1 MKQSDFIIAGADR
14 GYTQDEIRTKIKDFR
29 NAGYSFDDDE
39 KPQFTPNA
47 ILNTDVRETMS
58 DEEVSAYNNT
68 TTSLEEAQSTLYAFE
83 GAKRGDSMD
92 SINRGTNGNLYDD
105 LIRLEEGIPDDQDV
119 DYEGVL
125 AKRKSEFTEEDD
137 SYFVSNADRYANAV
151 PQDAPKVTKPE
162 LAPFDISLPLRPI
175 RGYYEDVMAGKLSR
189 DLEYNPV
196 TGTVVKG
203 SGDISGNYR
212 YGLYNIA
219 TDQRIAFAATR
230 GDKEEVANLIRQKA
244 EVQQAI
250 GSAFDYSDRSYFSPK
265 RAFLTATQ
273 SAPLML
279 EQGLIAAPFA
289 IGSIATTV
297 GTGGTGTAAG
307 AVIANAGRAVNIAY
321 LQQQGAGTMLEAY
334 LSDKDVANMSDEEFQ
349 RATAIANTAGVP
361 YALIERLVNLPS
373 IGKLNFGGITGAG
386 VNKRLTNFVMNK
398 LMTDKVVGNAVRKGS
413 FILAYRTLGETVEE
427 GLQQIV
433 QESTGMTLEQ
443 SDEARSLIA
452 DIGAGLKD
460 QANIE
465 TIAELSK
472 GGVEAMVEA
481 LPSVAVSMGL
491 PSVIETVQ
499 TDEFKAA
506 VQEVQMN
513 RAALEKDPVKRRD
526 NINKELKNQGVPEE
540 IALDLAEQAVL
551 AQTPEEIQDVISK
564 ANDAVNEF
572 SQAEETDIQVF
583 TTEDWTVARET
594 MADEDLD
601 NFINNHP
608 EIRDDFVAGV
618 NGDVKAQERY
628 NAWAKNNRDTEYL
641 DFLIRNKRRDPKFN
655 ARQDDFAVLTPKVV
669 NDLLNTDKY
678 DAKIKKYQRE
688 GESLAET
695 KSRVLSQLRNKKSK
709 NIADQV
715 IRIKSALSRIA
726 PNVTI
731 KTYATTEE
739 YNSATGK
746 EGGGFYEK
754 GVIHINEE
762 LASETTIAH
771 EAFHALLENILTEGT
786 YNDQINRMF
795 DVVMTRGD
803 TELAERLQRFMA
815 LYPDY
820 SEVAQKEEAM
830 AELAGIMASSYTS
843 LPSIRTSIYE
853 FLNKILSVAGIKLA
867 NDETEVIGFLRSVE
881 RGFSTGTVITEEQTK
896 PIAESVAYERDSNN
910 KEYGKEQRKIYET
923 EGKQTA
929 PQKTEE
935 PKKTITAYKLFR
947 IDEDNKLY
955 PLYVY
960 SKEAVPEGEW
970 VEAKVGKVDKKT
982 GKVKGGE
989 IKSLAMRAGWHA
1001 TDEVTATQIGG
1012 KTERYGEIN
1021 YRKPNTVWAE
1031 VEISAD
1037 VNYQEEA
1044 NASPTRD
1051 LRDKLPVNGY
1061 YNFKTNPNATGN
1073 WVIGGKLKIVN
1084 RLSKEEKQA
1093 LYDDQGYADLPFLN
1107 ELVVRDGL
1115 TFNGLTKVAQG
1126 VLKKFYPNLYSE
1138 MQANPD
1144 STVSEV
1150 PSEPEIPYLDNY
1162 GEGAEQRV
1170 PTSMEGDIKNVSAE
1184 LLPEDKKQT
1193 AIEKLLSGFPPAF
1206 SESELGKQITDEKT
1220 PASERLDLLINTLKE
1235 NLKSLYEDVPDD
1247 IKERSKLWYDGANAI
1262 ARDVSARTGLT
1273 VDQVGGVIATQSPQ
1287 KDWFMNVQQAL
1298 NIIDVYQNHIDEKID
1313 VTAMSDAI
1321 DLFVLNPK
1329 EEFKQQIR
1337 RELVEKINNMSLREA
1352 LEVDSKEYNAYA
1364 GLITRIISLHTHGQS
1379 FDILSPEGVPVEIKL
1394 KKDGTPA
1401 RHGFGSNSEIYKAI
1415 SILEDGSI
1423 ENISDR
1429 LGKAHKV
1436 RSFYNNIVQ
1445 PSSNNDVTIDT
1456 HAYAAAFM
1464 FPHSGTDVGVKALFS
1479 SSPMVKNLRKKEEG
1493 DIENRSSLVYAL
1505 LADAYRDIARELGVL
1520 PRELQSITWEK
1531 IRKIFPD
1538 NIKSSIKK
1546 SLSSAIG
1553 EEYGKE
1559 SYREEAVNNELDS
1572 YEWTQYRTDAD
1583 RRNQE
1588 GTAYVRR
1595 DTEEGTQLVGDLV
1608 SDGDRR
1614 GVAEARRPIVSVS
1627 FESFNQPKEQ
1637 RTEDEADFDAIFG
1650 EEINFDFSNAGID
1663 NIIEALGLDKRTPS
1677 ERIGLLEATKAALQT
1692 YGTLNG
1698 KFDKNYFLKNMYQ
1711 IAVESIANGSQDLV
1725 THSVGYQVAISIL
1738 QKEIQDLDA
1747 SINGAYAR
1755 GHTDI
1760 AMDLEATRDSAA
1772 EVMNQIISAYTVA
1785 GKEAGRALAYRRWQG
1800 RTKDL
1805 QYYLTQAI
1813 RANGGALE
1821 KEDLDFITNTFNE
1834 MQETEDEIESTVVD
1848 TSDDIRV
1855 GSDVAEK
1862 VIYEHEEK
1870 ATKKNAFFKKRV
1882 ANTEALI
1889 NKGLN
1894 KLKIVFRAKFG
1905 GKEQRIPAA
1914 GFRGGVIDTEN
1925 YEGREEQLIA
1935 RLAEVFVNR
1944 AVEEGR
1950 KVSPEDIYKQIQ
1962 DTLVVDKKEFT
1973 IDQIKMAIANN
1984 TLPSFD
1990 LKKQYVAFM
1999 ALLKIAANADTRVNE
2014 LAAKLFD
2021 IEKETR
2027 ANPKNV
2033 KEFLAELDKLEEAL
2047 EGLANTLNTIYDD
2060 EMVGKIREKIENLKT
2075 AAHQVGNPKSS
2086 KKARSEAVTKAQ
2098 EELAELRAVQKL
2110 EKQIAELEVRLKNND
2125 FTSILNKKKRTKKTE
2140 KVLEL
2145 ERKLNAL
2152 RVRLRSKIRR
2162 LEETKQEN
2170 FLFAIPVGG
2179 RRIPIYKYHLA
2190 DIIGFPR
2197 LALTMADMSAVARQG
2212 LLLSARHPFIASKV
2226 FKDAF
2231 MTFFKETTSEEV
2243 DIYVRKR
2250 AEDYNLE
2257 EYGLFIRDIDGG
2269 LIQGEEA
2276 FTSRLGDK
2284 IPVFKTIRRMSER
2297 HMVNYLNM
2305 LGVEIMI
2312 DLMERNPDLR
2322 SNEKAMEAWANFVNM
2337 GLGRG
2342 DLGKFAGAADQLSLV
2357 FFSPRFT
2364 MSRIQLAPKSI
2375 EIFNK
2380 HPELRTE
2387 VMTTWL
2393 SFLGAGMTVL
2403 TLASLAGAEVGDD
2416 PEDSDFG
2423 KIVIGDR
2430 RWDIWAGFQ
2439 QPFRLL
2445 AQAIKKGVVPDDDV
2459 DLWRAGSNFV
2469 KWKLSPPFGIFHEF
2483 VYGEDWVTG
2492 QDIGKGE
2499 AALQSLTPILFQT
2512 AIEAHKQELTLFEGA
2527 TLTIPEFFGVSSGV
2541 YQKKNKKSKSSYF

>member
-853 FLNKILSVAGIKLA
+853 FINKILSVAGIKLA

-881 RGFSTGTVITEEQTK
+881 RGFSTGTVITEQQV
-896 PIAESVAYERDSNN
+896 ESVGTPTLEEIQEQDV
-910 KEYGKEQRKIYET
+910 GGVEQRRDLDKEAKSVKPVK
-923 EGKQTA
+923 GK
-929 PQKTEE
+929 E
-935 PKKTITAYKLFR
+935 PKKTVKAYKLFR
-947 IDEDNKLY
+947 LGKNGQLY
-955 PLYVY
+955 PLFVRAN
-960 SKEAVPEGEW
+960 EVIPEGEW
-970 VEAKVGKVDKKT
+970 IEAKMGTLTEDGRIKAERGLKT
-982 GKVKGGE
+982 VAARGGFH
-989 IKSLAMRAGWHA
+989 AGDYVSA
-1001 TDEVTATQIGG
+1001 THIGG
-1012 KTERYGEIN
+1012 KGIVGSKKKSNQAN
-1021 YRKPNTVWAE
+1021 YRKPDQVWAE
-1031 VEISAD
+1031 VEFAD
-1037 VNYQEEA
+1037 DVDWQTEA
-1044 NASPTRD
+1044 NNRAKRNKDGS
-1051 LRDKLPVNGY
+1051 VNVRTAHITDRVPNGGY
-1061 YNFKTNPNATGN
+1061 YRYKTNPNMKGN
-1073 WVIGGKLKIVN
+1073 WLIGGDMKVVKKLSLEERKEIMAETDIFDLPDLDELVRKEN
-1084 RLSKEEKQA
+1084 LSLNDLSKTAQ
-1093 LYDDQGYADLPFLN
+1093 N
-1107 ELVVRDGL
+1107 E
-1115 TFNGLTKVAQG
+1115 
-1126 VLKKFYPNLYSE
+1126 LKKFYPELYKQMSE
-1138 MQANPD
+1138 NPD
-1144 STVSEV
+1144 RAMGGV
-1150 PSEPEIPYLDNY
+1150 
-1162 GEGAEQRV
+1162 EQRV

-1329 EEFKQQIR
+1329 EEFKQQKR

-1650 EEINFDFSNAGID
+1650 EEINFDFTNVGID

-1677 ERIGLLEATKAALQT
+1677 ERIGLLEATKAAVQT
-1692 YGTLNG
+1692 YGTLDG
-1698 KFDKNYFLKNMYQ
+1698 EFDSNYFLKNMYQ
-1711 IAVESIANGSQDLV
+1711 IAVENIAKDKKFQVD
-1725 THSVGYQVAISIL
+1725 HSVAFQVAINIL
-1738 QKEIQDLDA
+1738 LKEIQDLDA
-1747 SINGAYAR
+1747 SIDGAYAR

-1785 GKEAGRALAYRRWQG
+1785 GSQEARALAYRRWQG

-1834 MQETEDEIESTVVD
+1834 MQETEDEIESTVLD

-1882 ANTEALI
+1882 AKTEALI
-1889 NKGLN
+1889 NKGLD

-2060 EMVGKIREKIENLKT
+2060 EMVGKIHEKIENLRT

-2212 LLLSARHPFIASKV
+2212 LYLSARHPFIASKV

-2541 YQKKNKKSKSSYF
+2541 YEKKNKKSKSSYF

>member
-853 FLNKILSVAGIKLA
+853 FINKILSVAGIKLA

-881 RGFSTGTVITEEQTK
+881 RGFSTGTVITEQQV
-896 PIAESVAYERDSNN
+896 ESVGTPTLEEIQEQDV
-910 KEYGKEQRKIYET
+910 GGVEQRRDLDKEAKSVKPVK
-923 EGKQTA
+923 GK
-929 PQKTEE
+929 E
-935 PKKTITAYKLFR
+935 PKKTVKAYKLFR
-947 IDEDNKLY
+947 LGKNGQLY
-955 PLYVY
+955 PLFVRAN
-960 SKEAVPEGEW
+960 EVIPEGEW
-970 VEAKVGKVDKKT
+970 IEAKMGTLTEDGRIKAERGLKT
-982 GKVKGGE
+982 VAARGGFH
-989 IKSLAMRAGWHA
+989 AGDYVSA
-1001 TDEVTATQIGG
+1001 THIGG
-1012 KTERYGEIN
+1012 KGIVGSKKKSNQAN
-1021 YRKPNTVWAE
+1021 YRKPDQVWAE
-1031 VEISAD
+1031 VEFAD
-1037 VNYQEEA
+1037 DVDWQTEA
-1044 NASPTRD
+1044 NNRAKRNKDGS
-1051 LRDKLPVNGY
+1051 VNVRTAHITDRVPNGGY
-1061 YNFKTNPNATGN
+1061 YRYKTNPNMKGN
-1073 WVIGGKLKIVN
+1073 WLIGGDMKVVKKLSLEERKEIMAETDIFDLPDLDELVRKEN
-1084 RLSKEEKQA
+1084 LSLNDLSKTAQ
-1093 LYDDQGYADLPFLN
+1093 N
-1107 ELVVRDGL
+1107 E
-1115 TFNGLTKVAQG
+1115 
-1126 VLKKFYPNLYSE
+1126 LKKFYPELYKQMSE
-1138 MQANPD
+1138 NPD
-1144 STVSEV
+1144 RAMGGV
-1150 PSEPEIPYLDNY
+1150 
-1162 GEGAEQRV
+1162 EQRV

-1785 GKEAGRALAYRRWQG
+1785 GSQEARALAYRRWQG

-1834 MQETEDEIESTVVD
+1834 MQETEDEIESTVLD

-1889 NKGLN
+1889 NKGLD

-2060 EMVGKIREKIENLKT
+2060 EMVGKIHEKIENLRT

-2162 LEETKQEN
+2162 LEETKEEN
-2170 FLFAIPVGG
+2170 ELFKIPVGG
-2179 RRIPIYKYHLA
+2179 RKIQIYKYHLA

-2212 LLLSARHPFIASKV
+2212 LYLSARHPFIASKV

-2541 YQKKNKKSKSSYF
+2541 YEKKNKKSKSSYF

>member
-853 FLNKILSVAGIKLA
+853 FINKILSVAGIKLA

-881 RGFSTGTVITEEQTK
+881 RGFSTGTVITEQQV
-896 PIAESVAYERDSNN
+896 ESVGTPTLEEIQEQDV
-910 KEYGKEQRKIYET
+910 GGVEQRRDLDKEAKSVKPVK
-923 EGKQTA
+923 GK
-929 PQKTEE
+929 E
-935 PKKTITAYKLFR
+935 PKKTVKAYKLFR
-947 IDEDNKLY
+947 LGKNGQLY
-955 PLYVY
+955 PLFVRAN
-960 SKEAVPEGEW
+960 EVIPEGEW
-970 VEAKVGKVDKKT
+970 IEAKMGTLTEDGRIKAERGLKT
-982 GKVKGGE
+982 VAARGGFH
-989 IKSLAMRAGWHA
+989 AGDYVSA
-1001 TDEVTATQIGG
+1001 THIGG
-1012 KTERYGEIN
+1012 KGIVGSKKKSNQAN
-1021 YRKPNTVWAE
+1021 YRKPDQVWAE
-1031 VEISAD
+1031 VEFAD
-1037 VNYQEEA
+1037 DVDWQTEA
-1044 NASPTRD
+1044 NNRAKRNKDGS
-1051 LRDKLPVNGY
+1051 VNVRTAHITDRVPNGGY
-1061 YNFKTNPNATGN
+1061 YRYKTNPNMKGN
-1073 WVIGGKLKIVN
+1073 WLIGGDMKVVKKLSLEERKEIMAETDIFDLPDLDELVRKEN
-1084 RLSKEEKQA
+1084 LSLNDLSKTAQ
-1093 LYDDQGYADLPFLN
+1093 N
-1107 ELVVRDGL
+1107 E
-1115 TFNGLTKVAQG
+1115 
-1126 VLKKFYPNLYSE
+1126 LKKFYPELYKQMSE
-1138 MQANPD
+1138 NPD
-1144 STVSEV
+1144 RAMGGV
-1150 PSEPEIPYLDNY
+1150 
-1162 GEGAEQRV
+1162 EQRV

-1329 EEFKQQIR
+1329 EEFKQQKR

-1595 DTEEGTQLVGDLV
+1595 DTEDGTQLVGDLI

-1650 EEINFDFSNAGID
+1650 EEINFDFTNVGID

-1677 ERIGLLEATKAALQT
+1677 ERIGLLEATKAAVQT
-1692 YGTLNG
+1692 YGTLDG
-1698 KFDKNYFLKNMYQ
+1698 EFDSNYFLKNMYQ
-1711 IAVESIANGSQDLV
+1711 IAVENIAKDKKFQVD
-1725 THSVGYQVAISIL
+1725 HSVAFQVAINIL
-1738 QKEIQDLDA
+1738 LKEIQDLDA
-1747 SINGAYAR
+1747 SIDGAYAR

-1785 GKEAGRALAYRRWQG
+1785 GSQEARALAYRRWQG

-1834 MQETEDEIESTVVD
+1834 MQETEDEIESTVLD

-1882 ANTEALI
+1882 AKTEALI
-1889 NKGLN
+1889 NKGLD

-2060 EMVGKIREKIENLKT
+2060 EMVGKIHEKIENLRT

-2212 LLLSARHPFIASKV
+2212 LYLSARHPFIASKV

-2305 LGVEIMI
+2305 LGVEIMV
-2312 DLMERNPDLR
+2312 DLMERQPDLR
-2322 SNEKAMEAWANFVNM
+2322 SNKKAMEAWANFVNM

-2541 YQKKNKKSKSSYF
+2541 YEKKNKKSKSSYF

>member
-1 MKQSDFIIAGADR
+1 MKQSDFIIAGAER

-92 SINRGTNGNLYDD
+92 SINRGTNSNLYDD

-175 RGYYEDVMAGKLSR
+175 RGYYEDVMAGKLGR
-189 DLEYNPV
+189 DLEYNPI
-196 TGTVVKG
+196 TGSVIKG

-289 IGSIATTV
+289 VGSIATTI
-297 GTGGTGTAAG
+297 GSGGTGTAAG

-398 LMTDKVVGNAVRKGS
+398 LMTDKAVGNAVRKGS

-472 GGVEAMVEA
+472 GGAEAMVEA

-594 MADEDLD
+594 MSDEDLD
-601 NFINNHP
+601 NFIGNHP

-695 KSRVLSQLRNKKSK
+695 KSRVLSQLRNKKAK

-715 IRIKSALSRIA
+715 VRIKSALSRIA

-795 DVVMTRGD
+795 DVVLSRGD
-803 TELAERLQRFMA
+803 TEIVERLQRFMA

-830 AELAGIMASSYTS
+830 AELAGIMATSYTS

-881 RGFSTGTVITEEQTK
+881 RGFSTGTVITEQQVEAVGTPTLEEIQEQD
-896 PIAESVAYERDSNN
+896 V
-910 KEYGKEQRKIYET
+910 GGVEQRRDLDKEAKSVKPVK
-923 EGKQTA
+923 GK
-929 PQKTEE
+929 E
-935 PKKTITAYKLFR
+935 PKKTVKAYKLFR
-947 IDEDNKLY
+947 LGKDGKLY
-955 PLYVY
+955 PLFVRAN
-960 SKEAVPEGEW
+960 EVIPEGEW
-970 VEAKVGKVDKKT
+970 IEAKMGTLTEDGRIKAERGLKT
-982 GKVKGGE
+982 VAARGGFH
-989 IKSLAMRAGWHA
+989 AGDYVSA
-1001 TDEVTATQIGG
+1001 THIGG
-1012 KTERYGEIN
+1012 KGIVGSKKKSNQAN
-1021 YRKPNTVWAE
+1021 YRKPDQVWAE
-1031 VEISAD
+1031 VEFAD
-1037 VNYQEEA
+1037 DVDWQTEA
-1044 NASPTRD
+1044 NNRAKRNKDGS
-1051 LRDKLPVNGY
+1051 VNVRTAHITDRVPNGGY
-1061 YNFKTNPNATGN
+1061 YRYKTNPNMKGN
-1073 WVIGGKLKIVN
+1073 WLIGGDMKVVK
-1084 RLSKEEKQA
+1084 RLSLEERKEIMAET
-1093 LYDDQGYADLPFLN
+1093 DIFDLPDLD
-1107 ELVVRDGL
+1107 ELVRKENLSLNDL
-1115 TFNGLTKVAQG
+1115 SKTAQNE
-1126 VLKKFYPNLYSE
+1126 LKKFYPELYKQMSE
-1138 MQANPD
+1138 NPD
-1144 STVSEV
+1144 RAMGGVEQRQIQLNTAHDLFNYLTEEEIVSANQKLIDNIVTYWEALPTVEETAAVAEAGIAKKGWYKDSARAIATLFGNDAPRFAALLAATSPQTSVESNLLNTLNIWKNWTQAGRPTDREEILDIMGESVEGERGRDSILGAWINNSVRALSHDYSTGELQISGAKVNSFMRNLMDEVDAVTLDTWMARIALVEQASFGERKLVAMKDAVGGVGIGGAGYVAYTAKIREVADYLSRISGEEWTPSEVQETVWSWAKILLEKAKATSTTERQVLEAQDISDADIADTVDFGKLIAEDTNLSKILEEAGYGDQLEIIKDSISETVSETERTEQF
-1150 PSEPEIPYLDNY
+1150 SR
-1162 GEGAEQRV
+1162 GEAGSIAEE
-1170 PTSMEGDIKNVSAE
+1170 T
-1184 LLPEDKKQT
+1184 
-1193 AIEKLLSGFPPAF
+1193 
-1206 SESELGKQITDEKT
+1206 
-1220 PASERLDLLINTLKE
+1220 
-1235 NLKSLYEDVPDD
+1235 
-1247 IKERSKLWYDGANAI
+1247 
-1262 ARDVSARTGLT
+1262 
-1273 VDQVGGVIATQSPQ
+1273 
-1287 KDWFMNVQQAL
+1287 
-1298 NIIDVYQNHIDEKID
+1298 
-1313 VTAMSDAI
+1313 
-1321 DLFVLNPK
+1321 
-1329 EEFKQQIR
+1329 R
-1337 RELVEKINNMSLREA
+1337 REYLYRA
-1352 LEVDSKEYNAYA
+1352 A
-1364 GLITRIISLHTHGQS
+1364 
-1379 FDILSPEGVPVEIKL
+1379 
-1394 KKDGTPA
+1394 
-1401 RHGFGSNSEIYKAI
+1401 
-1415 SILEDGSI
+1415 
-1423 ENISDR
+1423 DR
-1429 LGKAHKV
+1429 LT
-1436 RSFYNNIVQ
+1436 RS
-1445 PSSNNDVTIDT
+1445 
-1456 HAYAAAFM
+1456 
-1464 FPHSGTDVGVKALFS
+1464 
-1479 SSPMVKNLRKKEEG
+1479 
-1493 DIENRSSLVYAL
+1493 RS
-1505 LADAYRDIARELGVL
+1505 
-1520 PRELQSITWEK
+1520 
-1531 IRKIFPD
+1531 
-1538 NIKSSIKK
+1538 
-1546 SLSSAIG
+1546 
-1553 EEYGKE
+1553 
-1559 SYREEAVNNELDS
+1559 
-1572 YEWTQYRTDAD
+1572 
-1583 RRNQE
+1583 
-1588 GTAYVRR
+1588 
-1595 DTEEGTQLVGDLV
+1595 
-1608 SDGDRR
+1608 
-1614 GVAEARRPIVSVS
+1614 
-1627 FESFNQPKEQ
+1627 KEQ

-1663 NIIEALGLDKRTPS
+1663 NIIEALGLDERTPS

-1698 KFDKNYFLKNMYQ
+1698 EFDKNYFLKNMYQ
-1711 IAVESIANGSQDLV
+1711 IAIESLANGSQDIV
-1725 THSVGYQVAISIL
+1725 THSVGFQVAISIL
-1738 QKEIQDLDA
+1738 QKEIQDLDV

-1772 EVMNQIISAYTVA
+1772 NIMNQIISAYTVA
-1785 GKEAGRALAYRRWQG
+1785 GAEAGRALAYRRWQG

-1805 QYYLTQAI
+1805 QYYLIHAI

-1821 KEDLDFITNTFNE
+1821 KEDLDFIVNTFNE
-1834 MQETEDEIESTVVD
+1834 MQETEDEIESTVID

-1855 GSDVAEK
+1855 GSDIADA
-1862 VIYEHEEK
+1862 VIEDYEEK

-1882 ANTEALI
+1882 ADTEALI

-1894 KLKIVFRAKFG
+1894 KIKIVFRAKFG
-1905 GKEQRIPAA
+1905 GKEQRIPAS

-1950 KVSPEDIYKQIQ
+1950 KVSPEEIYKQIQ

-1999 ALLKIAANADTRVNE
+1999 ALLKIAANADTKVNE

-2060 EMVGKIREKIENLKT
+2060 ETVGKIREKIENLRT

-2098 EELAELRAVQKL
+2098 EELAELRAIQKL
-2110 EKQIAELEVRLKNND
+2110 EKQIAELEERLKNND

-2162 LEETKQEN
+2162 LEETKEEN
-2170 FLFAIPVGG
+2170 ELFKIPVGG
-2179 RRIPIYKYHLA
+2179 RKIQIYKYHLA

-2212 LLLSARHPFIASKV
+2212 LFLSARHPFIASKV

-2322 SNEKAMEAWANFVNM
+2322 SNEKAMEAWANFVNI

-2364 MSRIQLAPKSI
+2364 MSRIQMAPKSI
-2375 EIFNK
+2375 KVFKE

-2403 TLASLAGAEVGDD
+2403 TLAALAGAEVGDD

-2445 AQAIKKGVVPDDDV
+2445 AQAIKKGAVPDDDI

-2541 YQKKNKKSKSSYF
+2541 YEKKNKKSKSSYF